1 MGSRE
6 RILARRA
13 QFVAA
18 ALAATTLGC
27 ERKEGPDIV
36 APAEGEKSK
45 KDAGQRPVAP
55 HPCLDVEPVDGG
67 ITASPCLTISAPHDA
82 GPPPVPCLTPK
93 IAPALDAGSAP
104 APCLDVPPP

>member
-36 APAEGEKSK
+36 APVESDKASK
-45 KDAGQRPVAP
+45 KDARVEPDVAP
-55 HPCLDVEPVDGG
+55 TPCLEIVPIDGG

-82 GPPPVPCLTPK
+82 GPV
-93 IAPALDAGSAP
+93 P
-104 APCLDVPPP
+104 APCLSPKAAPVPSEK

>member
-27 ERKEGPDIV
+27 ERKPESDIV
-36 APAEGEKSK
+36 APAEGKPK
-45 KDAGQRPVAP
+45 KDALTGPDVAP
-55 HPCLDVEPVDGG
+55 TPCLEVVPIDGG

-93 IAPALDAGSAP
+93 IAPALDAGPAP

>member
-27 ERKEGPDIV
+27 SRKEGPEIV
-36 APAEGEKSK
+36 APVEGDKASKS
-45 KDAGQRPVAP
+45 DARVEPDVAP
-55 HPCLDVEPVDGG
+55 APCLEIVPVDGG
-67 ITASPCLTISAPHDA
+67 ITAAPCLTMGAPHDA
-82 GPPPVPCLTPK
+82 GPVPAICLSPMIPK
-93 IAPALDAGSAP
+93 DAG
-104 APCLDVPPP
+104 VPIK